1 MNVTTEQFATANKA
15 TVETLLTV
23 ANTAFASAE
32 RLAALNL
39 NTARA
44 MLEDSVANAKAL
56 LGVKDVQQLMAMQT
70 TLAQPAVEKAVAYSR
85 SVYEIATQTQEELS
99 KVVEGQ
105 FSEINK
111 NVSTA
116 LDKAVKNAPAGSDV
130 AVAAVKSA
138 IAAANSAYD
147 SMTKAAKSPKSL
159 KPTSLPPPPLPSRLS
174 ATTPPRRRP
183 ARPPKKHC
191 NVSSSGPAKGLVSDP
206 TPQGVG
212 SFLFQKPVEPQRHR
226 ARRGKHYTPEGTIT
240 RQARVGTIFGFSL
253 CLCVSVVRNFGK
265 SRRRRYGVYSARRR
279 SPAAASVA
287 SFLAKQKRITR

>member
-1 MNVTTEQFATANKA
+1 MMQCNIAPVIRGERSKPVIHRPFRQSFQEITMSVTTEQFASANKA
-15 TVETLLTV
+15 NVETLLTI

-56 LGVKDVQQLMAMQT
+56 LAVKDVQQLVAMQT

-105 FSEINK
+105 FSEMNK
-111 NVSTA
+111 NVASA
-116 LDKAVKNAPAGSDV
+116 LDKAAKNAPAGSDV

-147 SMTKAAKSPKSL
+147 SMTKAAKQVAEIAEANVAA
-159 KPTSLPPPPLPSRLS
+159 
-174 ATTPPRRRP
+174 ATT
-183 ARPPKKHC
+183 ATVK
-191 NVSSSGPAKGLVSDP
+191 A
-206 TPQGVG
+206 
-212 SFLFQKPVEPQRHR
+212 
-226 ARRGKHYTPEGTIT
+226 
-240 RQARVGTIFGFSL
+240 VGT
-253 CLCVSVVRNFGK
+253 N
-265 SRRRRYGVYSARRR
+265 
-279 SPAAASVA
+279 AAPK
-287 SFLAKQKRITR
+287 AKKAA